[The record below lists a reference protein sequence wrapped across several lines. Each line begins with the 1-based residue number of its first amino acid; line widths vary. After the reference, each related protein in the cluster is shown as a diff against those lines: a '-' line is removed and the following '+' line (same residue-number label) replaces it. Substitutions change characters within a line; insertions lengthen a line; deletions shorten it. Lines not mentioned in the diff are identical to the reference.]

1 MKTMRKKRMERRK
14 TKGRM
19 RRKTRRMVNM
29 MQMWMR
35 KRWR

>member
-14 TKGRM
+14 T
-19 RRKTRRMVNM
+19 RRTVNM
-29 MQMWMR
+29 IQMWMR